1 MVNSKQRKIVTIVC
15 IVLGVLLIAG
25 GIIGTLLYLNSN
37 EYRFRM
43 NVFIGKYY
51 SYNLVMSDRNTQYIK
66 IYDSDNGNN
75 KYNVACVS
83 LKDGN
88 VVVEFKDNENKA
100 VSQDQIDKN
109 VLQQVQYLAN
119 LFSGSCYVEKDK
131 IIFDKTE
138 LAIVKN
144 EFVTENPE
152 YSFCPTRDVCVKDE
166 KTNEEFEFSFF
177 TAYVKKGEPKFV
189 YHPDYNDFCIEI
201 NRKNIVGEDGKIY
214 RLTMQDSYYT
224 EESREIMKKEGVSK

>member
-15 IVLGVLLIAG
+15 IVLGVLLITG

-144 EFVTENPE
+144 EFVAENPE

-177 TAYVKKGEPKFV
+177 TAYVKK
-189 YHPDYNDFCIEI
+189 
-201 NRKNIVGEDGKIY
+201 R
-214 RLTMQDSYYT
+214 
-224 EESREIMKKEGVSK
+224 